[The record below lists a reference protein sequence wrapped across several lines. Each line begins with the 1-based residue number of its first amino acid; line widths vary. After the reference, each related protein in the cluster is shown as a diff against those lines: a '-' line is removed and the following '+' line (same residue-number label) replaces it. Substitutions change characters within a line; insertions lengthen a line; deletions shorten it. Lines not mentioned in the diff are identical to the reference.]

1 MSDLN
6 NAVANETNA
15 ADDAALNAAA
25 TAQAPKVLTKDEKLA
40 KIKGQIDK
48 LTQRY
53 DDVLN
58 DRQPAPKAKKEV
70 YIPSAG
76 DVVIATVGR
85 NTATSQASTE
95 KGTVIAVKFPEVG
108 EDGKAKGSTQVRVR
122 IKEGQFEEQVV
133 TLYPA
138 QLVKFVDETTE
149 AADAEGEEDDLNDGS
164 DAIGSSDPQ

>member
-6 NAVANETNA
+6 NAATETN
-15 ADDAALNAAA
+15 ADDAALNEAA
-25 TAQAPKVLTKDEKLA
+25 AQAPKVLTKEEKLA
-40 KIKGQIDK
+40 KIQGQIDK

-58 DRQPAPKAKKEV
+58 DRQPQAKAKKEV
-70 YIPSAG
+70 YIPAAG
-76 DVVIATVGR
+76 DIVVATVGR

-122 IKEGQFEEQVV
+122 IKEGQFEEQVI

-138 QLVKFVDETTE
+138 QLVKFAGDIPETAEEGDDSVDDGYNQIVSS
-149 AADAEGEEDDLNDGS
+149 DAE
-164 DAIGSSDPQ
+164 

>member
-1 MSDLN
+1 MSEIN
-6 NAVANETNA
+6 TNEAINTA
-15 ADDAALNAAA
+15 ATEGAAA
-25 TAQAPKVLTKDEKLA
+25 PAAPLTKEQRLEKIQAQIA
-40 KIKGQIDK
+40 KLQ
-48 LTQRY
+48 QRY

-58 DRQPAPKAKKEV
+58 DRQPQAKAKKEV
-70 YIPSAG
+70 YVPEAG

-138 QLVKFVDETTE
+138 QLVKFVEE
-149 AADAEGEEDDLNDGS
+149 VAEEGTDLDSDGT
-164 DAIGSSDPQ
+164 DAIISSDPQ